1 MTFSDI
7 SRKMLLYHFFRYCL
21 YFFCN
26 FLAAVIFFCFASLF
40 TNPEF
45 MDGDLV
51 DSMISS
57 NIIFPSVVA
66 AVFLV
71 LYLPFSYAAFLN
83 ARKQE
88 YGILLS
94 LGMSRREVVR
104 NILIE
109 GVVISAAALFAALLI
124 GTVLASGFYGI
135 TAKIIGIHRLKWRF
149 RAEPYMVTAV
159 LYGAVS
165 MGTLALQACRMYTG
179 KIVRLLKAPYE
190 TGTKRSCPRI
200 LGLPDRG
207 VFSHGNHVIEKA
219 ALSRHKTDWTV
230 RYVTASFILAAMI
243 FFGGLCVCI
252 RQSFYYDVEV
262 YAPFDALYVEI
273 HGMNQAEKEEVREIA
288 EETGNAVTG
297 YKEMVFARDAAF
309 NYLPVSEINKKFGCD
324 YRIEPG
330 EFLNLFPYDMGDGYK
345 HELIPVD
352 SCIMS
357 SGNRLR
363 SAGYDVRILWNQNP
377 AFADRTLI
385 VGDEDF
391 AYAVQSSDYWSGTIH
406 MFSLEDW
413 RASAGFMNG
422 LQRLLQERSNVS
434 EKEHERYY
442 KASSKLDDFQRGK
455 LSGDFLLFV
464 MSFVILLLYL
474 AQWILIHFR
483 ILAEREEM
491 RRMVRSLRLV
501 GTAKEEILQILRFK
515 NRVRFLPQILTGW
528 IGAGVL
534 IYFSVRCMYG
544 MGMLG
549 ECVSGGM
556 ALVLFLGTM
565 IFIPGYSRREYLF
578 YL

>member
-1 MTFSDI
+1 
-7 SRKMLLYHFFRYCL
+7 
-21 YFFCN
+21 
-26 FLAAVIFFCFASLF
+26 
-40 TNPEF
+40 
-45 MDGDLV
+45 
-51 DSMISS
+51 
-57 NIIFPSVVA
+57 
-66 AVFLV
+66 
-71 LYLPFSYAAFLN
+71 
-83 ARKQE
+83 
-88 YGILLS
+88 
-94 LGMSRREVVR
+94 
-104 NILIE
+104 
-109 GVVISAAALFAALLI
+109 
-124 GTVLASGFYGI
+124 
-135 TAKIIGIHRLKWRF
+135 
-149 RAEPYMVTAV
+149 MVTAV

-324 YRIEPG
+324 YQIEPG

-352 SCIMS
+352 SCIML

-413 RASAGFMNG
+413 RASAGFVNG

-434 EKEHERYY
+434 EKEHERFY

>member
-1 MTFSDI
+1 
-7 SRKMLLYHFFRYCL
+7 
-21 YFFCN
+21 
-26 FLAAVIFFCFASLF
+26 
-40 TNPEF
+40 
-45 MDGDLV
+45 
-51 DSMISS
+51 
-57 NIIFPSVVA
+57 
-66 AVFLV
+66 
-71 LYLPFSYAAFLN
+71 
-83 ARKQE
+83 
-88 YGILLS
+88 
-94 LGMSRREVVR
+94 
-104 NILIE
+104 
-109 GVVISAAALFAALLI
+109 
-124 GTVLASGFYGI
+124 
-135 TAKIIGIHRLKWRF
+135 
-149 RAEPYMVTAV
+149 
-159 LYGAVS
+159 
-165 MGTLALQACRMYTG
+165 
-179 KIVRLLKAPYE
+179 
-190 TGTKRSCPRI
+190 
-200 LGLPDRG
+200 
-207 VFSHGNHVIEKA
+207 
-219 ALSRHKTDWTV
+219 
-230 RYVTASFILAAMI
+230 
-243 FFGGLCVCI
+243 
-252 RQSFYYDVEV
+252 
-262 YAPFDALYVEI
+262 
-273 HGMNQAEKEEVREIA
+273 
-288 EETGNAVTG
+288 
-297 YKEMVFARDAAF
+297 
-309 NYLPVSEINKKFGCD
+309 
-324 YRIEPG
+324 
-330 EFLNLFPYDMGDGYK
+330 
-345 HELIPVD
+345 
-352 SCIMS
+352 MS

-434 EKEHERYY
+434 EKEHERFY